1 MSNSIKDQ
9 FDFKY
14 ADKITLDFLKSSYQL
29 YQSTLK
35 KKVLDQIYTVKSCLL
50 LLFCLKKQHNGFEIV
65 YISSSYDVTCL
76 IFEPVG
82 T

>member
-1 MSNSIKDQ
+1 MSNSSKDQ

-35 KKVLDQIYTVKSCLL
+35 KKVLDQIYTVKIMFIAIIL
-50 LLFCLKKQHNGFEIV
+50 LKKTTQ
-65 YISSSYDVTCL
+65 
-76 IFEPVG
+76 
-82 T
+82 